1 MAREEVPMSL
11 RRLVVEV
18 DVDSL
23 NVAQFCRDHA
33 ISTWF
38 FWDLRRRYAA
48 EGEVALEPRSRAP
61 KRVANKTP
69 VAIEDLVVA
78 KRKEL
83 DDAGLDAGPATI
95 RFHLRRVKGV
105 PSEATIW
112 RILSARGFI
121 VADPSKAPKV

>member
-1 MAREEVPMSL
+1 MAMAREEVPMSL

-48 EGEVALEPRSRAP
+48 EGE
-61 KRVANKTP
+61 
-69 VAIEDLVVA
+69 
-78 KRKEL
+78 
-83 DDAGLDAGPATI
+83 
-95 RFHLRRVKGV
+95 
-105 PSEATIW
+105 
-112 RILSARGFI
+112 
-121 VADPSKAPKV
+121 